1 MPEMPDTRE
10 TLLARLEDQSDRDAW
25 DQFSALYAPVIYRLA
40 RGRGM
45 QDADAQDL
53 TQHVLITVARAIPR
67 WQSNGEGTRFRRWL
81 RRVTKN
87 ATINALTRKPRDLAA
102 GGSSRINR
110 LREHPEQDSEAS
122 EAIDW
127 ESRREVYRLA
137 SLKLRREIQSETW
150 EIFARTVVDGE
161 SVQAVSIAT
170 GKSVGSIY
178 VAKCRVLNR
187 LRELARELEDDE

>member
-10 TLLARLEDQSDRDAW
+10 TLLARLEDQTDRDAW

-87 ATINALTRKPRDLAA
+87 ATINALTRKPRDIAA
-102 GGSSRINR
+102 GGSSRINL
-110 LREHPEQDSEAS
+110 LREHPEPDSEAS

-137 SLKLRREIQSETW
+137 SLKLRREIQPETW
-150 EIFARTVVDGE
+150 EIFVRTVVDGE

-187 LRELARELEDDE
+187 LRELVRELEDDK

>member
-67 WQSNGEGTRFRRWL
+67 WQSSGDGTRFRRWL

-102 GGSSRINR
+102 GGSSRINL
-110 LREHPEQDSEAS
+110 LREHPEQDSVAS

-127 ESRREVYRLA
+127 ESRREVYRRA
-137 SLKLRREIQSETW
+137 SLKLCREIQPETW
-150 EIFARTVVDGE
+150 EIFIRTVVDGE
-161 SVQAVSIAT
+161 SVQSVSVAT

-187 LRELARELEDDE
+187 LRELVRELEDDE